1 MSKIYDALRK
11 AERDRQGQRKNDR
24 IKPRRTVKTNRKAK
38 TDVDL
43 SHKERDSR
51 FLEGLEENFR
61 RSLLALRNA
70 VEAETRDLEMC
81 TIVFTSAVKG
91 EGKTTVIS
99 TFSRILAVGGS
110 QRLCIVDC
118 SVRNPGLNR
127 LFGTE
132 NKRGIIDYLEGKADL
147 QSLIQDV
154 GGIDFIPAGVTTNI
168 DISISLVN
176 SERMAQLIRQ
186 LSETYDYVLIDTP
199 AILEAPETS
208 IISSYADGV
217 ILIVHTG
224 KTRREVVK
232 RAILMVEKLDGR
244 FLGTVMNRKKYYIPE
259 FIYRRV

>member
-11 AERDRQGQRKNDR
+11 AERDRQDHRKSDR
-24 IKPRRTVKTNRKAK
+24 IKPKRAVKTKNKAK
-38 TDVDL
+38 ADVDL
-43 SHKERDSR
+43 SHRDRDSK
-51 FLEGLEENFR
+51 FLGGLEENFR

-70 VEAETRDLEMC
+70 VEAESRDRELC

-99 TFSRILAVGGS
+99 TFSRVLAIGGS

-118 SVRNPGLNR
+118 SVRNPGLHR

-132 NKRGIIDYLEGKADL
+132 NKKGIIDYLEGKAEL
-147 QSLIQDV
+147 QSLIQDI

-168 DISISLVN
+168 DISIPLFN

-199 AILEAPETS
+199 AILKAPETP

-224 KTRREVVK
+224 STRREVVK

-244 FLGTVMNRKKYYIPE
+244 FIGTVLNRKKYYIPE